1 MKKPN
6 LSPLILLTIVFGAF
20 LVGFFAGR
28 TTTRDPVPI
37 LISAEGMSET
47 PPVEKPTK
55 FREPKTVFPIDINR
69 ADRETIMELPG
80 IDEVL
85 SKRIIDYRTR
95 YGPFRTVEELLN
107 VEGIGKKK
115 VDKIWDLITIGG

>member
-6 LSPLILLTIVFGAF
+6 LSPLILLTIVFGVF
-20 LVGFFAGR
+20 LAGFFAGR
-28 TTTRDPVPI
+28 TTAREPAPF
-37 LISAEGMSET
+37 LISAKGIPET
-47 PPVEKPTK
+47 QPVEKPTK

-85 SKRIIDYRTR
+85 SKRIIAYRTR
-95 YGPFRTVEELLN
+95 YGPFHSAEELLN
-107 VEGIGKKK
+107 VDGIGKKK